1 MGVSC
6 DGQRKREPSDK
17 QKPTNEHWGFGE
29 ADGIIMIASE
39 RAEFQMEWW
48 LPRLLSLQF
57 PLRRE
62 NTTTALKAT
71 FVAGVALFLFGC
83 GGKGSTTPSPGQ
95 EVAISVQPLSQT
107 VPIGETA
114 TFTVTA
120 TGTAP
125 LSYQWSENGAEIAG
139 ATSSS
144 YTTPAISLGAGG
156 STSIGSFQVKV
167 SNQVNSVTSNA
178 ATLTAG
184 PRSPKTGDLRY
195 LLFQQV
201 DLPGLFDAGGS
212 GAGSVTVELAGAVI
226 DESDDNTVGSPLG
239 VGSSYICGDG
249 TCVWP
254 YTYQV
259 LPSPMTGLN
268 MYYRGG
274 DYSSVMSDLQAFA
287 APNVVFTSLDLEPA
301 ENAYAVSW
309 VQTAQTG
316 GFDYRIDP
324 VIPAGTNQQPQIQAQ
339 AALDGTESRVV
350 TAVSFDESGNAVL
363 ISYGWTGDTKTMY
376 ETQTTIVPPGG
387 AIGTKVLSAAT
398 TMASEGY
405 IISAF
410 GGNDTAGY
418 ILVGMR
424 VQGDNLPRSIED
436 SYTDQQP
443 YFTTVVYLRESGAI
457 TVVNEQ

>member
-1 MGVSC
+1 VAFNSVGSQLC
-6 DGQRKREPSDK
+6 GP
-17 QKPTNEHWGFGE
+17 QKSQNVR
-29 ADGIIMIASE
+29 I
-39 RAEFQMEWW
+39 
-48 LPRLLSLQF
+48 
-57 PLRRE
+57 LRRE
-62 NTTTALKAT
+62 NTATALQAA

-83 GGKGSTTPSPGQ
+83 GGKGSTTSSPDQ
-95 EVAISVQPLSQT
+95 QVAISVQPLSQT

-125 LSYQWSENGAEIAG
+125 LSYQWSENGAQIAG

-156 STSIGSFQVKV
+156 STSIGSFQVTV
-167 SNQVNSVTSNA
+167 SNEVNSVMSKA
-178 ATLTAG
+178 ATLNAG

-201 DLPGLFDAGGS
+201 DLPGLLDASGAS
-212 GAGSVTVELAGAVI
+212 GAGSVMVESAGAVSN
-226 DESDDNTVGSPLG
+226 ESDDNAVGSPLG
-239 VGSSYICGDG
+239 MGSSYICGDG

-259 LPSPMTGLN
+259 LPAPLTGID

-274 DYSSVMSDLQAFA
+274 AYSTVISDLQSYA

-309 VQTAQTG
+309 VKTAQTG

-324 VIPAGTNQQPQIQAQ
+324 VIPVGTGQQARIQAQ

-350 TAVSFDESGNAVL
+350 TAVSFDKSGNALL
-363 ISYGWTGDTKTMY
+363 ISYGWTGDTTTIY

-387 AIGTKVLSAAT
+387 AVGTNVLSAAT
-398 TMASEGY
+398 TMASQGY

-410 GGNDTAGY
+410 GGNDTDGY

-424 VQGDNLPRSIED
+424 VQGDNLPRPIED
-436 SYTDQQP
+436 YYTDQQP
-443 YFTTVVYLRESGAI
+443 YFTTVVYLREYGAT